1 MDPLWSDGSPI
12 QPVYF
17 RHCLLYCI
25 FNIQMLHS
33 PGFFF
38 FFFCTGAQSS
48 SHSRPQWRC
57 RLVSAQRGIILKCL
71 VVLCMLQLAS

>member
-33 PGFFF
+33 LGFFGF
-38 FFFCTGAQSS
+38 FLHRSTEQFTQPSIVALQIHFCSERNHFEMFGCALYVAIS
-48 SHSRPQWRC
+48 
-57 RLVSAQRGIILKCL
+57 
-71 VVLCMLQLAS
+71 